1 MFLTNQDQIDS
12 LQINQAICILVNKT
26 DFHYLTDSPLFMYL
40 CDIETGRPYVI
51 NMTHPDYTGWDSECA
66 PELSNIKL
74 FSPTKKA
81 IIANNIKTGVIID
94 LNFMLY
100 PLKHKT
106 FSFSDY
112 TLKQFYLHKSR
123 YKSFEIYPL
132 SILIK
137 MCKSACDPLIEM
149 VNKAHPY
156 IEDIQK
162 FDDLY
167 YKTLYTLEK
176 NHLKFDSQFI
186 YSDYNPYT
194 ITNRPTNSS
203 YGINLSALSKKD
215 QTRTK
220 IESSFPNGK
229 LVQFDY
235 SSFHAYLL
243 AKMLNFTIPPNGDVY
258 LALNE
263 EYNFSDGATRNEIK
277 LDFFKYVYGTKHL
290 NNPFFKKIEKFKDDL
305 STFFRNN
312 GYVES
317 FFLKRK
323 IFFNLPNGIQ
333 SNKIFNYFLQ
343 NAETEYNFLKLLSL
357 NEFLHNKK
365 SSIILYTYD
374 SFLLDV
380 HENEY
385 NIIDVVKNIL
395 ETDGIP
401 VNIQI
406 GSNYGVLHD
415 IY

>member
-1 MFLTNQDQIDS
+1 MFLINQDQIDS
-12 LQINQAICILVNKT
+12 LQINQAICILVNKIE
-26 DFHYLTDSPLFMYL
+26 FHYLTDTPLFVFL
-40 CDIETGRPYVI
+40 FDIETGKTYVI
-51 NMTHPDYTGWDSECA
+51 NMAHSDYTVWDHTDT
-66 PELSNIKL
+66 PDLSNIKL

-81 IIANNIKTGVIID
+81 IIANNIKTDVIID

-100 PLKHKT
+100 PTKHKT

-112 TLKQFYLHKSR
+112 ILKEFYLHKGR

-137 MCKSACDPLIEM
+137 MCKAACESLLEM
-149 VNKAHPY
+149 VNKVRPF

-167 YKTLYTLEK
+167 YKTLYKLEK
-176 NHLKFDSQFI
+176 NHIKFDSNFI

-215 QTRTK
+215 QTRNK
-220 IESSFPNGK
+220 IESAFPNGN

-258 LALNE
+258 MALNE
-263 EYNFSDGATRNEIK
+263 AYSFSDGQTRNEIK
-277 LDFFKYVYGTKHL
+277 LDFFKYVYGTKNL

-305 STFFRNN
+305 SAFFKDK

-323 IFFNLPNGIQ
+323 IFFNIENGTQ

-357 NEFLHNKK
+357 NEFLQNKK

-380 HENEY
+380 HSDEY
-385 NIIDVVKNIL
+385 NIIDVIKNIL
-395 ETDGIP
+395 EIDGIP